1 MSEKFDVV
9 VIGTGVA
16 GSTVAHTCQ
25 AAGLKVAI
33 VDSMAYGGT
42 CPLRGCDPKR
52 VLSDATSLLDWGRRM
67 NSRGLDS
74 SDLKIDWPALVN
86 FKREI
91 IGSFSDNEEKG
102 LKAAGVACFH
112 GEAAFVGKSSVSVA
126 DKVLEGR
133 YVVVA
138 TGAEPARLGIPGE
151 KYMIT
156 SADFMEAAVL
166 PQRILFVGGGF
177 ISFEFAFVAASA
189 GVQTHIV
196 HQGSRP
202 LEGFDADVVAM
213 LTEAAREKGIEIS
226 LNSRVEAMERTGS
239 KLMVFASS
247 ASGRQSIEAD
257 MVVHGAGRVPALDA
271 LKVEKAGIER
281 EKKGIALNEYLQST
295 SNPSIY
301 VVGDAAAKAQQLT
314 PVAIMEGAVVAKN
327 ILEGNKEIPDYSGI
341 PMVAFTDPPL
351 AAVGLQEEEARAQG
365 LKFKVSKGD
374 SSSWYT
380 ARHLRVQH
388 AGFKVL
394 VEEQT
399 QRILGAHLLG
409 PGAEEAIN
417 MFASAIRLGLT
428 AADLKRVIYSYPTQ
442 CFDINWEI

>member
-1 MSEKFDVV
+1 MNDKFDVV

-16 GSTVAHTCQ
+16 GSTVAHTCRS
-25 AAGLKVAI
+25 AGLKVAI

-42 CPLRGCDPKR
+42 CPLRGCDPKK
-52 VLSDATSLLDWGRRM
+52 VLSDAASLLDWGRRM
-67 NSRGLDS
+67 NNHGLDS
-74 SDLKIDWPALVN
+74 SGLKIDWPALLN

-91 IGSFSDNEEKG
+91 IGSFSENEEKG
-102 LKAAGVACFH
+102 LKSAGVACFH
-112 GEAAFVGKSSVSVA
+112 GQAAFVGNSAVSVA

-138 TGAEPARLGIPGE
+138 TGAEPAKLGIPGD

-156 SADFMEAAVL
+156 STGFMEAKVL
-166 PQRILFVGGGF
+166 PQRIIFVGGGF

-189 GVQTHIV
+189 GVQAHIV

-202 LEGFDADVVAM
+202 LEGFDADVVGM
-213 LTEAAREKGIEIS
+213 LTEAAREKGIDIS
-226 LNSRVEAMERTGS
+226 LNSRVEAIEKTGNN
-239 KLMVFASS
+239 LMVFASS
-247 ASGRQSIEAD
+247 ASGRQTLEAD
-257 MVVHGAGRVPALDA
+257 MVVHGAGRVPALDG
-271 LKVEKAGIER
+271 LKLEKAGIER
-281 EKKGIALNEYLQST
+281 DKKGIATNQYLQST

-314 PVAIMEGAVVAKN
+314 PVAIMEGELVAKN
-327 ILEGNKEIPDYSGI
+327 ILEGNKHIPDYNGI
-341 PMVAFTDPPL
+341 PMVAFTNPPL

-365 LKFKVSKGD
+365 LKFRVSKGD
-374 SSSWYT
+374 STSWYT
-380 ARHLRVQH
+380 ARHQRVQH
-388 AGFKVL
+388 ARFKVL

-409 PGAEEAIN
+409 PGADEAIN

-428 AADLKRVIYSYPTQ
+428 AVDLKKVVYSYPTQ

>member
-1 MSEKFDVV
+1 MSDKFDVV

-16 GSTVAHTCQ
+16 GSTVAHICQ
-25 AAGLKVAI
+25 SAGLKVAI

-42 CPLRGCDPKR
+42 CPLRGCDPKK
-52 VLSDATSLLDWGRRM
+52 VLSDAASLVDWGRRL
-67 NSRGLDS
+67 NNRGVSS

-91 IGSFSDNEEKG
+91 IGSFSENEEKG
-102 LKAAGVACFH
+102 LKSAGVACFH
-112 GEAAFVGKSSVSVA
+112 GEASFVGKSAVSVA
-126 DKVLEGR
+126 DRVIEAR

-138 TGAEPARLGIPGE
+138 TGAEPAKLGIPGE

-156 SADFMEAAVL
+156 SAEFMEAEAL
-166 PQRILFVGGGF
+166 PQRVMFVGGGF
-177 ISFEFAFVAASA
+177 ISLEFAFVAASA
-189 GVQTHIV
+189 GVQAHIV

-213 LTEAAREKGIEIS
+213 LTEAARDKGIEIS

-239 KLMVFASS
+239 NLMVFASS
-247 ASGRQSIEAD
+247 ASGKQTLQAD
-257 MVVHGAGRVPALDA
+257 MVVHGAGRVPALEG
-271 LKVEKAGIER
+271 LKLEKAGIER
-281 EKKGIALNEYLQST
+281 EKRGIVLNQYLQST
-295 SNPSIY
+295 SNPSVY

-314 PVAIMEGAVVAKN
+314 PVAIMEGELVAKN
-327 ILEGNKEIPDYSGI
+327 ILEGNKHIPDYNGI

-380 ARHLRVQH
+380 ARHQRVQH

-399 QRILGAHLLG
+399 QRIIGAHLLG
-409 PGAEEAIN
+409 PGADEAIN
-417 MFASAIRLGLT
+417 IFATAIRLGLT
-428 AADLKRVIYSYPTQ
+428 AADLKKVIYTYPTQ